1 MHHYSALEEVIR
13 CLRAPLQAGLMEEGV
28 PVEGE
33 VLVLVSHRIFVGP
46 QTQTTLY
53 PRVRILVTLLGHST
67 PLRLINVG
75 YTLMW
80 TSCHPSPW
88 RTEAAHK
95 FGLLDLTTWRHR
107 HFARA
112 HSFRLDTS
120 CAVILILHH
129 QRHTLSLVGPL
140 PHTVYHI
147 PLLWIILYHGGWILR
162 LHSVY

>member
-1 MHHYSALEEVIR
+1 MHHYSALEEVLR

-33 VLVLVSHRIFVGP
+33 VLVLVFHRIFVGP
-46 QTQTTLY
+46 QAQTTLH

-67 PLRLINVG
+67 PLRLINAG

-80 TSCHPSPW
+80 TSCHPAPW
-88 RTEAAHK
+88 RAEAAHK
-95 FGLLDLTTWRHR
+95 FGLLDLTTLWHR

-147 PLLWIILYHGGWILR
+147 P
-162 LHSVY
+162 